1 MIRRLLIYTL
11 LIVCLP
17 ILSGQ
22 VPTNTQFVEIEYGEG
37 YIYQTYYQLSDDAKT
52 QVRNKTWDIAFST
65 AAQDAAIFHNEA
77 TGLAENRIDLYA
89 TGVSEFDIHFNPDA
103 FSDLLFNEE
112 ITWTKGAFN
121 SIADPNSPFDFGW
134 GEYNPT
140 THEVVG
146 NQVFIL
152 QLRDGTWRKLK
163 IESLKGNTYEFRF
176 ANLEGSNEISQTIDL
191 ADSPDG
197 QFVYFSLLNNET
209 VQTIPAE
216 WDLVFTRYITPLD
229 DNEGGLLD
237 YSVSGALS
245 GNGLQVA
252 EARGIDPRTAQHVN
266 YPFESQ
272 IDVIGFDWKDI
283 DIDNVVWSIY
293 EDRAYFVLTEQGD
306 LWKIIFIDFEGS
318 STGVAVFEKEYLGTL
333 TSSTDE
339 TSFIE
344 GFEIFPNPV
353 LAEANIAFSVRE
365 KSQVNLRL
373 FNALGQVFWQQ
384 SMTAQQGLNGLVLPD
399 LYLPKGNYFLSL
411 ESAEGKVQAKKLTI
425 Q

>member
-1 MIRRLLIYTL
+1 MIRRLLIYTFL
-11 LIVCLP
+11 MICL
-17 ILSGQ
+17 SA
-22 VPTNTQFVEIEYGEG
+22 NAQFVEIEYGEV

-65 AAQDAAIFHNEA
+65 STQDAAIFVNEA
-77 TGLAENRIDLYA
+77 TGLEENRIELYA
-89 TGVSEFDIHFNPDA
+89 TGVSEFDIHFNSDA
-103 FSDLLFNEE
+103 FSNLLFNEE
-112 ITWTKGAFN
+112 ITWAKGAFN

-140 THEVVG
+140 THEVEG
-146 NQVFIL
+146 NQVYIL
-152 QLRDGTWRKLK
+152 QLRDGTWRKIK
-163 IESLKGNTYEFRF
+163 IESLIGNSYEFRF
-176 ANLEGSNEISQTIDL
+176 ANLDSSNEIIQTIDL
-191 ADSPDG
+191 ATSPDG
-197 QFVYFSLLNNET
+197 QFVYFSLLNNEP

-229 DNEGGLLD
+229 DNEGGILD

-245 GNGLQVA
+245 GNGVQVA
-252 EARGIDPRTAQHVN
+252 EAQGVDPRTAQHFN
-266 YPFESQ
+266 YPLESQ
-272 IDVIGFDWKDI
+272 LDVIGFDWKDI
-283 DIDNVVWSIY
+283 DIDNVVWSIF
-293 EDRAYFVLTEQGD
+293 EDRAYFVLTPQGD

-318 STGVAVFEKEYLGTL
+318 STGVAVFEKEFLGTL

-339 TSFIE
+339 ASFVE

-353 LAEANIAFSVRE
+353 LAEANIAFSVKE
-365 KSQVNLRL
+365 KSQVQLRL

-384 SMTAQQGLNGLVLPD
+384 NMAAQQGLNGLVMPD

-411 ESAEGKVQAKKLTI
+411 DAPFGEMITKQITI

>member
-1 MIRRLLIYTL
+1 MIRRLLIYTFL
-11 LIVCLP
+11 MICL
-17 ILSGQ
+17 SA
-22 VPTNTQFVEIEYGEG
+22 NAQFVEIEYGEV
-37 YIYQTYYQLSDDAKT
+37 YIYQTYYQLSDDTKT

-65 AAQDAAIFHNEA
+65 STQDAAIFVNEA
-77 TGLAENRIDLYA
+77 TGLEENRIELYA
-89 TGVSEFDIHFNPDA
+89 TGVSEFDIHFNADA

-112 ITWTKGAFN
+112 ITWAKGAFN

-134 GEYNPT
+134 GKYNPT
-140 THEVVG
+140 THEVEG

-163 IESLKGNTYEFRF
+163 IESLKRNTYEFRF
-176 ANLEGSNEISQTIDL
+176 ANLDGSNEIIQTIDL
-191 ADSPDG
+191 ATAPDG

-209 VQTIPAE
+209 VQTVPAD

-229 DNEGGLLD
+229 DNDGGLLD

-245 GNGLQVA
+245 GNGVQVA
-252 EARGIDPRTAQHVN
+252 EAQGVDPKTAQHFD

-318 STGVAVFEKEYLGTL
+318 STGVAVFEKEYLGSF

-344 GFEIFPNPV
+344 GFEVFPNPV
-353 LAEANIAFSVRE
+353 LAEANIAFSVKE

-373 FNALGQVFWQQ
+373 FNVLGQVFWQQ
-384 SMTAQQGLNGLVLPD
+384 SMTTQQGLNALVLPD
-399 LYLPKGNYFLSL
+399 LHLPKGNYFLSL
-411 ESAEGKVQAKKLTI
+411 DTPSDEMTTKQITI